1 MNETMKNSIK
11 WSVSIAVITFVLAAI
26 FSVTSNMVL
35 NGVAWYT
42 GLVVVLIIVFIGIFF
57 DMLGIAATAAD
68 ETPFHAMAAKKVY
81 GARYSIKIV
90 RNADRFASF
99 CNDVIGDISGI
110 ISGTASAI
118 VIIQLAVSFQLE
130 GGSLR
135 EYIVSV
141 TLTSIIASLTVGGKA
156 LGKTFAITYSKDII
170 FRVGKVLQ
178 FLEDRFH
185 IVVIKDKKDKKDKNK
200 KKRYK
205 RAKQNI

>member
-81 GARYSIKIV
+81 GAKYSIKIV

-110 ISGTASAI
+110 ISGAAAAI
-118 VIIQLAVSFQLE
+118 VLVQLAVSFHLK
-130 GGSLR
+130 GGSLK

-185 IVVIKDKKDKKDKNK
+185 IILIKDKKDKKDKNK
-200 KKRYK
+200 KKGFK
-205 RAKQNI
+205 REKQNI

>member
-178 FLEDRFH
+178 FFEDRFH
-185 IVVIKDKKDKKDKNK
+185 IVVIKDKKDKNK

>member
-35 NGVAWYT
+35 NGVAWYA

-68 ETPFHAMAAKKVY
+68 ETPFHSMAAKKVY

-90 RNADRFASF
+90 RNADKFASF

-118 VIIQLAVSFQLE
+118 VIIQLTISFQLE
-130 GGSLR
+130 GGSLK

-141 TLTSIIASLTVGGKA
+141 TLTSFIASLTVGGKA

-178 FLEDRFH
+178 FVEDRFH
-185 IVVIKDKKDKKDKNK
+185 IVLMKDKKDKTK

>member
-178 FLEDRFH
+178 FFEDRFH